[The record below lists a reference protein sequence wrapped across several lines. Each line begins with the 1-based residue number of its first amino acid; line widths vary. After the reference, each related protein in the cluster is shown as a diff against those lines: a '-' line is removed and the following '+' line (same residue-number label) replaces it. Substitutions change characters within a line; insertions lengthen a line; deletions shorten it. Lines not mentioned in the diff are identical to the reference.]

1 VETAVYA
8 APLTTRVARSDLL
21 ALGALLHDIGKGRG
35 VDHCVL
41 GAELVIPVAKRLGL
55 SDTDVDTLSKMVRYH
70 LLLPITATRG
80 DLFDPKTIETVSET
94 LGRDPQ
100 LLELLHALAEA
111 DSNAT
116 GPGVW
121 SDWKASLVADLV
133 RRCRMMM
140 AGEPLPK
147 AEPTTPHYLSLAA
160 DHGVHVEIKPGD
172 SERIGVVMV
181 APDERGVVSK
191 AAAVLALNS
200 LRIHSA
206 SVNLHEGVA
215 ITEFVASPLF
225 GLPPEAGLLRQQF
238 VGALNGD
245 VDVLGTLEKRDSDAV
260 SAATAR
266 AGEIQVGVPVTRST
280 APPRILWLDTATP
293 GELVLEVRAMDR
305 LGLLALLARALERA
319 GADIEWAKV
328 NTFGSTAADVFC
340 VQVPSESNGNPDK
353 VARAAVEEHLLAVLG
368 ASRDA
373 VVDEPVGD

>member
-1 VETAVYA
+1 
-8 APLTTRVARSDLL
+8 
-21 ALGALLHDIGKGRG
+21 
-35 VDHCVL
+35 
-41 GAELVIPVAKRLGL
+41 
-55 SDTDVDTLSKMVRYH
+55 
-70 LLLPITATRG
+70 
-80 DLFDPKTIETVSET
+80 
-94 LGRDPQ
+94 
-100 LLELLHALAEA
+100 
-111 DSNAT
+111 
-116 GPGVW
+116 
-121 SDWKASLVADLV
+121 
-133 RRCRMMM
+133 
-140 AGEPLPK
+140 
-147 AEPTTPHYLSLAA
+147 
-160 DHGVHVEIKPGD
+160 VEIKPGD

-215 ITEFVASPLF
+215 ITEFVVSPLF